1 MPELIIDA
9 DDFISGPH
17 PRVKP
22 IEAKVINDAMLT
34 LTAATRSLFAKPRRE
49 SAVAELQ
56 LEIYLIDTFLC
67 DIGPLVSDAIDRGL
81 LKDLDLAILDE
92 KGTLG
97 RSPSDE
103 IKRAQDIDG
112 FFHAYPSVLHC
123 LTSLSLYDVSFLQLD
138 IHHILFD
145 CCNQLKHLYL
155 YSCDVG
161 PLWKIDAPNSK
172 LRVLVLCCFE
182 GIELISLP
190 KLEKLGVLGWVSHSA
205 HLSFGFVP
213 SLEELDLAQ
222 ILLHRQHLYKL
233 SDFLHGATGIHTLTL
248 DSKGRTIWLQPE
260 IKQLTSAFR
269 KLRKLLILGIFVEFD
284 LLWTTT
290 FLEAAPSIEMLHIE
304 VCEHACELGDE
315 NDESGILAER
325 TNPWWEL
332 DFHASK
338 NMLLRELHIA
348 HFRPLEQQVT
358 FIRAIL
364 ERAPNLQTVMLN
376 KDGEICNECDAIA
389 LDAPPSA
396 LARHAFPS
404 TKEEQDSVVRWVIDG
419 TFFSGQIYFR

>member
-1 MPELIIDA
+1 
-9 DDFISGPH
+9 
-17 PRVKP
+17 
-22 IEAKVINDAMLT
+22 MLT
-34 LTAATRSLFAKPRRE
+34 LTAATRSLFAKPQRE

-67 DIGPLVSDAIDRGL
+67 DNIGPLVSDAVDRGL

-92 KGTLG
+92 KGTSG

-112 FFHAYPSVLHC
+112 FFCAYPSVLHC
-123 LTSLSLYDVSFLQLD
+123 LTSLSLY
-138 IHHILFD
+138 
-145 CCNQLKHLYL
+145 
-155 YSCDVG
+155 G
-161 PLWKIDAPNSK
+161 
-172 LRVLVLCCFE
+172 
-182 GIELISLP
+182 
-190 KLEKLGVLGWVSHSA
+190 
-205 HLSFGFVP
+205 
-213 SLEELDLAQ
+213 
-222 ILLHRQHLYKL
+222 
-233 SDFLHGATGIHTLTL
+233 
-248 DSKGRTIWLQPE
+248 IWLQPE

-269 KLRKLLILGIFVEFD
+269 KLRKLLILGVFVEFD

-315 NDESGILAER
+315 NDESGIFAER
-325 TNPWWEL
+325 INPLWEL

-348 HFRPLEQQVT
+348 HFRPLEQQLT

-376 KDGEICNECDAIA
+376 KDGEICNECDAMA
-389 LDAPPSA
+389 LDVPPSA
-396 LARHAFPS
+396 SARPAFPR
-404 TKEEQDSVVRWVIDG
+404 TNEEQDSVVRWVIDG

>member
-1 MPELIIDA
+1 M
-9 DDFISGPH
+9 
-17 PRVKP
+17 
-22 IEAKVINDAMLT
+22 
-34 LTAATRSLFAKPRRE
+34 
-49 SAVAELQ
+49 
-56 LEIYLIDTFLC
+56 
-67 DIGPLVSDAIDRGL
+67 
-81 LKDLDLAILDE
+81 
-92 KGTLG
+92 
-97 RSPSDE
+97 
-103 IKRAQDIDG
+103 
-112 FFHAYPSVLHC
+112 
-123 LTSLSLYDVSFLQLD
+123 
-138 IHHILFD
+138 
-145 CCNQLKHLYL
+145 
-155 YSCDVG
+155 
-161 PLWKIDAPNSK
+161 
-172 LRVLVLCCFE
+172 CCFE

-205 HLSFGFVP
+205 PLSFGFIP

-222 ILLHRQHLYKL
+222 ILLRRQHLYKL

-248 DSKGRTIWLQPE
+248 DSKGSTIWLQPE

-269 KLRKLLILGIFVEFD
+269 KQRKLIILGIFVEFD

-315 NDESGILAER
+315 NDESGIFAER
-325 TNPWWEL
+325 TNPRWDL

-338 NMLLRELHIA
+338 NMLLRELHVA
-348 HFRPLEQQVT
+348 HFRPLEQQLT

-364 ERAPNLQTVMLN
+364 ERAPNLQTVMLT
-376 KDGEICNECDAIA
+376 KDGEICNECDAMA

-396 LARHAFPS
+396 SARPAFPR